1 MQRDKREDY
10 QKSQRKLYKPL
21 SLSLSPSLFL
31 PPFIPLSL
39 PLSLSLSLCIFPT
52 TGNNSSSNISQRLS
66 YTTCQSN
73 PSIFQGHY
81 QALNFR
87 LPAAAL
93 SFPLSYSHTRQTYY
107 FPLHSLFSIHLHSI
121 CGPMNL
127 HCRKWRVKCV
137 ECGMWKVANP
147 TQVSCCAP
155 LADPLLPRPGARPGH
170 LSGQLRID
178 PHLTLD
184 LGLPFSRIAR
194 VAPNSFPHGPKRSLT
209 LAIWGQTTLR
219 PSVVN
224 EPKE

>member
-1 MQRDKREDY
+1 MQRDKREDN

-21 SLSLSPSLFL
+21 SLFLSPSLFSSLCSSSSPSVPISLLVYFPHHRQQLIFKYFAAIKLYNLPEQPIHLPGPLSSTQLSVARRSLPL
-31 PPFIPLSL
+31 PPFHHP
-39 PLSLSLSLCIFPT
+39 
-52 TGNNSSSNISQRLS
+52 
-66 YTTCQSN
+66 
-73 PSIFQGHY
+73 
-81 QALNFR
+81 
-87 LPAAAL
+87 
-93 SFPLSYSHTRQTYY
+93 PLSYSHTRQTYY

-209 LAIWGQTTLR
+209 LAI
-219 PSVVN
+219 
-224 EPKE
+224 

>member
-1 MQRDKREDY
+1 MY
-10 QKSQRKLYKPL
+10 
-21 SLSLSPSLFL
+21 
-31 PPFIPLSL
+31 
-39 PLSLSLSLCIFPT
+39 FPHHRQQLI
-52 TGNNSSSNISQRLS
+52 SKISQRLS

-87 LPAAAL
+87 LPAADL

-194 VAPNSFPHGPKRSLT
+194 VAPNSFPHGPKRFLT
-209 LAIWGQTTLR
+209 LAI
-219 PSVVN
+219 
-224 EPKE
+224 